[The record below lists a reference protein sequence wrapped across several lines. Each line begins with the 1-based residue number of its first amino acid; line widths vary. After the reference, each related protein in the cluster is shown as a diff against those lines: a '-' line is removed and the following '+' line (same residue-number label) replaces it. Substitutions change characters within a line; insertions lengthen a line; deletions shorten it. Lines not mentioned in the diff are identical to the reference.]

1 MSRLNPQRSIGGE
14 DNLARRIERERTAHG
29 WSYEALAKRMTDAGC
44 SIQGSAIY
52 KIEKTDPP
60 RRITV
65 DELLALAQV
74 FGKSVEDLLT
84 PIEVL
89 DDRRAQKLLEELD
102 EADDELVAAIRK
114 FLDAY
119 SELLALAA
127 NNPELFE
134 YVKGHHWR
142 EANTREELASSSLA
156 AEDIVVK
163 DDIFNF
169 ALYSAYG
176 KAYLA
181 LLDSAGHYH
190 RWKEQA
196 ARTRAEGGS

>member
-1 MSRLNPQRSIGGE
+1 
-14 DNLARRIERERTAHG
+14 
-29 WSYEALAKRMTDAGC
+29 
-44 SIQGSAIY
+44 
-52 KIEKTDPP
+52 
-60 RRITV
+60 
-65 DELLALAQV
+65 LALAQV